1 MTQSLPRRVALAF
14 EGGEDPEPAA
24 AMLDALAVGGITSTF
39 FIDGLWAEEC
49 PDIVRRIA
57 SEGHELGN
65 HGHGH
70 PDWTALSDEDVR
82 ADLAR
87 VDGIVHSLCGAAT
100 RPWVLPPKSAIDD
113 RVEAVLVGDGYRS
126 VNPYPL
132 DGRGWEDQSASAIHQ
147 RAMQQLADGASLLTI
162 HTGRWESADAL
173 GRILSDL
180 DRLDIEATTIS
191 ALGEEPRYPP
201 PDARSGPSA
210 SHTST
215 AG

>member
-1 MTQSLPRRVALAF
+1 MTQSLPRRIALTF

-24 AMLDALAVGGITSTF
+24 AILDTLAVGKITSTF

-49 PDIVRRIA
+49 PDTVRRI
-57 SEGHELGN
+57 SNEGHELGN

-70 PDWTALSDEDVR
+70 PDWTALNDEEVR

-87 VDGIVHSLCGAAT
+87 VDGIVRSICGAST
-100 RPWVLPPKSAIDD
+100 GPWVLPPRSAIDA
-113 RVEAVLVGDGYRS
+113 RVEAVLASAGYRS
-126 VNPYPL
+126 VNPYPI
-132 DGRGWEDQSASAIHQ
+132 DGRGWDDQMAAAIHQ
-147 RAMQQLADGASLLTI
+147 RAMQQLEGGVSLFTI

-180 DRLDIEATTIS
+180 DRLDVKATTIS

-201 PDARSGPSA
+201 PAERPDASLEHA
-210 SHTST
+210 STT
-215 AG
+215 G